1 MNKLLLVLALCY
13 TAVSFAQ
20 VGIGTEDPDTSAQ
33 LDVVATDKGILIP
46 RLNIKDLK
54 TADPVSAADIAV
66 SLLVYNTN
74 IDSGPGYY
82 FWDGE
87 KWSPLGGIDLNIFTS
102 SGAPTATNPAD
113 AKGGDLYVD
122 KDTGDIYTYNATT
135 NEWESQS
142 EIVSGEDGNLIE
154 KDDDGLA
161 FLDAAGLGVPTAT
174 NPADPSAGDLYVDE
188 DTGDIYTYNAT
199 TNE

>member
-20 VGIGTEDPDTSAQ
+20 VGIGTEDPDASAQ

-46 RLNIKDLK
+46 RLNITDLK

-87 KWSPLGGIDLNIFTS
+87 LFCQRSRGFRKRWRFN
-102 SGAPTATNPAD
+102 
-113 AKGGDLYVD
+113 
-122 KDTGDIYTYNATT
+122 
-135 NEWESQS
+135 
-142 EIVSGEDGNLIE
+142 
-154 KDDDGLA
+154 
-161 FLDAAGLGVPTAT
+161 
-174 NPADPSAGDLYVDE
+174 
-188 DTGDIYTYNAT
+188 
-199 TNE
+199 